1 MSDEDYNFKLDQF
14 SQLTECDDYDIA
26 INYLTEYNWDERL
39 AASIYLNAN
48 SQKNQFE
55 PRKTKENPTE
65 NDDTSSISNEL
76 YINLMNILNLE
87 TCSDFNSF
95 IVNLNKN
102 KKIGLFLIF
111 NKNDIDLLTEIFFRL
126 SDNDTIIE
134 ILSSSYSL
142 YFIQNSLLVNS
153 KESKESKEIN
163 NFLKKM
169 NLNNSSHPTTVF
181 IQNSN
186 EIQEVIEGFLEYDF
200 LCEKIR
206 ENAFKKP
213 NSNSNSN
220 IYNHKYNDNINDNTN
235 DLSHKDLIEKQKKE
249 LEHVEKRA
257 KEEEDLKRKLE
268 KERNLQNESLKKKQ
282 SLEKKNKN
290 DFISKLLPEQSN
302 DKDSIL
308 IIFRLPNGT
317 RTERRFNKKWEILQL
332 YAYIYT
338 LDSIFIDEESMEFDI
353 IMSFPL
359 KVFDNLSET
368 IEGSGLTSNSIL
380 QVREK

>member
-1 MSDEDYNFKLDQF
+1 MSDEDYNYKLDLF

-39 AASIYLNAN
+39 AAQVFLNAN
-48 SQKNQFE
+48 PRKNQYE
-55 PRKTKENPTE
+55 PTE
-65 NDDTSSISNEL
+65 NDCTSSIDNEL
-76 YINLMNILNLE
+76 YHNLMNILNLE
-87 TCSDFNSF
+87 TCIDFNSF
-95 IVNLNKN
+95 INNLNKN
-102 KKIGLFLIF
+102 GKIGLFLIF

-134 ILSSSYSL
+134 ILSTSYSL
-142 YFIQNSLLVNS
+142 YFIQNSQLINS
-153 KESKESKEIN
+153 KESKESKEIIT
-163 NFLKKM
+163 FLKK
-169 NLNNSSHPTTVF
+169 NKLNNSSHPTTVF

-186 EIQEVIEGFLEYDF
+186 EVQEVIEGFLEYDF

-213 NSNSNSN
+213 NTNTNTNSKSN
-220 IYNHKYNDNINDNTN
+220 IYDHKYNDNTK
-235 DLSHKDLIEKQKKE
+235 DLSHKDLIEKQKQE
-249 LEHVEKRA
+249 LLDVERRA
-257 KEEEDLKRKLE
+257 KEEEDLKKKLE
-268 KERNLQNESLKKKQ
+268 KERQVQNENLKKKQ